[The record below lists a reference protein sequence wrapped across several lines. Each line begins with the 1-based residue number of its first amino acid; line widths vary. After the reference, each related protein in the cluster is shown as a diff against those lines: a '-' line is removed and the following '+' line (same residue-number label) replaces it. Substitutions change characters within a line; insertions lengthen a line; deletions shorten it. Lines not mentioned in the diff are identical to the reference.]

1 MIGERQAIA
10 ILERALSLSPAG
22 QTEALLLAHDSALT
36 RFANSAIHQNVAE
49 RDAELRVRAVFGK
62 PRGVGGHGTARIGVA
77 TTNNLS
83 DTSIQKAVESACNIA
98 RLQAENPDFCSLPEP
113 RPIASPSGFV
123 ERTASFS
130 AEERAAAVAV
140 ICRKSVEKGL
150 TAAGAFSTDSSE
162 IAVANSLGV
171 RAYYPS
177 TRAELNTVIMSGSSS
192 GYADYISK
200 DVGEINAEALG
211 DEAIA
216 KAERGQNPILL
227 EPGEYETVLEE
238 YAVFDLLEYLGYLG
252 FSGLAV
258 QEGRSFMKLGQKI
271 VGENISI
278 WDDGYDPSGL
288 PLPFDFEGVP
298 KYRVDLIKAG
308 VANAV
313 VYDSY
318 TATREGKSSTGHALP
333 APNTQ
338 GPFPLNMFMQPG
350 NSTKEEMVK
359 STKRGIL
366 VTRFWYT
373 RPVDDLK
380 VIVTGTTRDGT
391 FLIEDGEV
399 KQPVR
404 NLRFTTSYLDALSNT
419 LAIGKATKLE
429 SSGFGASRVPAIKV
443 AKFNFTGVT
452 QY

>member
-1 MIGERQAIA
+1 M
-10 ILERALSLSPAG
+10 
-22 QTEALLLAHDSALT
+22 
-36 RFANSAIHQNVAE
+36 
-49 RDAELRVRAVFGK
+49 
-62 PRGVGGHGTARIGVA
+62 
-77 TTNNLS
+77 
-83 DTSIQKAVESACNIA
+83 
-98 RLQAENPDFCSLPEP
+98 
-113 RPIASPSGFV
+113 
-123 ERTASFS
+123 
-130 AEERAAAVAV
+130 
-140 ICRKSVEKGL
+140 
-150 TAAGAFSTDSSE
+150 
-162 IAVANSLGV
+162 
-171 RAYYPS
+171 
-177 TRAELNTVIMSGSSS
+177 
-192 GYADYISK
+192 
-200 DVGEINAEALG
+200 
-211 DEAIA
+211 
-216 KAERGQNPILL
+216 
-227 EPGEYETVLEE
+227 
-238 YAVFDLLEYLGYLG
+238 
-252 FSGLAV
+252 
-258 QEGRSFMKLGQKI
+258 
-271 VGENISI
+271 
-278 WDDGYDPSGL
+278 DDGYDPSGL

-404 NLRFTTSYLDALSNT
+404 NMRFTTSYLDALSNT

-443 AKFNFTGVT
+443 AKFHFTGVT